1 MRNTFLILLLAA
13 STAAASA
20 QTPAKP
26 ATAAKS
32 ASAPAKSATAA
43 KPAVKPAATSA
54 KAKAAAE
61 VLPAG
66 LTALTAAKETVYTIS
81 LRYQDEKVGDGTAA
95 EPGKSLKFNYTLWS
109 AGAEGKKYDSTDD
122 HRIPVFDK
130 DHKPVVGADGKQKLG
145 DPQPASVV
153 MGQGR
158 PFPGWDQGFAGMKA
172 GGKRRIFIP
181 WQLGLGDREI
191 PAHGAD
197 HPGIAARTDLI
208 VDVELLEV
216 TDAPKP
222 PQRPAMTMPPNHPPM
237 GAPGAAGTP
246 PAPAA
251 APAAP
256 AAPTAPAP
264 AAAPATQA
272 APSAA
277 PAATP
282 APAATATPA
291 KPESK

>member
-1 MRNTFLILLLAA
+1 MRNTVLILLLAA

-26 ATAAKS
+26 ATA
-32 ASAPAKSATAA
+32 PAKSATAA
-43 KPAVKPAATSA
+43 KPVVKPAA
-54 KAKAAAE
+54 
-61 VLPAG
+61 
-66 LTALTAAKETVYTIS
+66 LTAPKSVVYTIS
-81 LRYQDEKVGDGTAA
+81 LRYQDEKAGDGTAA

-109 AGAEGKKYDSTDD
+109 TGADGKKLDSTDD

-130 DHKPVVGADGKQKLG
+130 DHKPVMGADGKQKVG

-197 HPGIAARTDLI
+197 HPGIAAKTDLI

-237 GAPGAAGTP
+237 GAPGAAGAP

-251 APAAP
+251 APAPATP
-256 AAPTAPAP
+256 AAPNAAPAP
-264 AAAPATQA
+264 VPAPTPAPTAAPAPGEPKT
-272 APSAA
+272 
-277 PAATP
+277 
-282 APAATATPA
+282 
-291 KPESK
+291 K